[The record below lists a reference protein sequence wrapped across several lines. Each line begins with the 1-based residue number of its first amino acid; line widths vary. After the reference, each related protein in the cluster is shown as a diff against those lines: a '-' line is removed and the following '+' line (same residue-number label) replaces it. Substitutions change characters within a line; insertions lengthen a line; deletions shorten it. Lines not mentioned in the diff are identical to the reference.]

1 MGIAALFFVSPR
13 SPIVSPLP
21 RQGLR
26 ALACV
31 SFFRN
36 RADVC
41 LSGFFAGPAAG
52 HMSPVAGL
60 SRGGR
65 AQDVLGGFQQAFGG
79 WGLHLSTLRARQ
91 PEALR
96 RQARRKIFQSLRMER
111 ETSSRPEIRR
121 KARTS
126 PSSRA
131 VNARRAARRIVAG
144 SSRKASA
151 PHCPQRARS
160 LANRRRKPRPMRR
173 NSSR

>member
-79 WGLHLSTLRARQ
+79 WVLHLSTLRARQ

-96 RQARRKIFQSLRMER
+96 RQARRKIFQSLRM
-111 ETSSRPEIRR
+111 SPAPSADSRRRIFEIVSTF
-121 KARTS
+121 K
-126 PSSRA
+126 
-131 VNARRAARRIVAG
+131 VDAAR
-144 SSRKASA
+144 ASA
-151 PHCPQRARS
+151 PAVRAN
-160 LANRRRKPRPMRR
+160 APRL
-173 NSSR
+173 NFS